1 MIGGAAGR
9 CVVERW
15 EEYSAKP
22 YACDLGG
29 KVAVGVELQA
39 DEEAAAIEL
48 VF

>member
-1 MIGGAAGR
+1 MRGGAAGR
-9 CVVERW
+9 FVVERW
-15 EEYSAKP
+15 EVYSAKP

-48 VF
+48 DF